1 MCHKSVLVLFN
12 GVLFNGEKLEFKPTR
27 NQTRGPY
34 FSNLHIYFLLCA
46 EDLSCMLKA
55 GEKSGNIQ
63 GIQVSHTAPK
73 IDHLLFADDS
83 ILFFKAIK
91 KNATVMQQILSE
103 YCEAS
108 RQLVNLVKSSI
119 FFCKACPQTVCD
131 EMRLITK
138 VENESLNE
146 KYLGLP
152 TDVGRMS
159 NGAFKYL
166 KDRVWN
172 KVQGWLEK
180 T

>member
-1 MCHKSVLVLFN
+1 MEIFKVSKS
-12 GVLFNGEKLEFKPTR
+12 
-27 NQTRGPY
+27 
-34 FSNLHIYFLLCA
+34 HI
-46 EDLSCMLKA
+46 
-55 GEKSGNIQ
+55 
-63 GIQVSHTAPK
+63 
-73 IDHLLFADDS
+73 HLLLADDS
-83 ILFFKAIK
+83 ILFLKATK
-91 KNATVMQQILSE
+91 NNATVTQQILSE

-180 T
+180 TFIGWREVSFHKGSGRQYLLTQWDVLEYQEGYVTMSIP

>member
-1 MCHKSVLVLFN
+1 MA
-12 GVLFNGEKLEFKPTR
+12 
-27 NQTRGPY
+27 
-34 FSNLHIYFLLCA
+34 FLLCA
-46 EDLSCMLKA
+46 EGLLCMLKKKVCLRQQKRM
-55 GEKSGNIQ
+55 EIFKVSKSHI
-63 GIQVSHTAPK
+63 
-73 IDHLLFADDS
+73 HLLLADDS
-83 ILFFKAIK
+83 ILFLKATK
-91 KNATVMQQILSE
+91 NNATVTQQILSE

-180 T
+180 ALSAGG